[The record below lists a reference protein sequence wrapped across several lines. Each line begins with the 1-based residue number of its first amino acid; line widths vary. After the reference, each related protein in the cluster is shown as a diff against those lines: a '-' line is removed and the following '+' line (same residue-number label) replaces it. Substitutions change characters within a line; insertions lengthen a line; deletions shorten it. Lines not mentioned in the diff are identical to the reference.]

1 MLLARDFREIARD
14 ALRGRWGLAV
24 ITGLVASLL
33 GASISVNNGNG
44 IDFGTI
50 GGGSNADAVT
60 DVSYANIQ
68 TSVNQIIHSD
78 WFQSILPFL
87 MGLIIVMVA
96 WALISLVL
104 GGAVTLGYA
113 QFNLNLI
120 DENDPQFG
128 DLFSH
133 IRRLW
138 EGFCMQFFQGMLIF
152 LWSLLFVI
160 PGIIASYRYAMTPY
174 ILAENMDLSVM
185 EAISESKRLMKG
197 NKLRLF
203 FMELSFL
210 GWQILCVLTL
220 GIASLWVGPYME
232 AAKAAFYREISEN
245 RYSQPKVDPESSEGT
260 IWTTD

>member
-44 IDFGTI
+44 VGTV

-113 QFNLNLI
+113 QFNLNLV

-138 EGFCMQFFQGMLIF
+138 EGFCQQFFSGNVDLPVVTFICD
-152 LWSLLFVI
+152 
-160 PGIIASYRYAMTPY
+160 PGNHRQLPLCHDTVYSGRKY
-174 ILAENMDLSVM
+174 
-185 EAISESKRLMKG
+185 G
-197 NKLRLF
+197 
-203 FMELSFL
+203 SF
-210 GWQILCVLTL
+210 GYGGHQ
-220 GIASLWVGPYME
+220 
-232 AAKAAFYREISEN
+232 
-245 RYSQPKVDPESSEGT
+245 
-260 IWTTD
+260 

>member
-60 DVSYANIQ
+60 YVSYANIQ

-87 MGLIIVMVA
+87 MGLVIVMVA

-113 QFNLNLI
+113 QFNLNLV

-160 PGIIASYRYAMTPY
+160 P
-174 ILAENMDLSVM
+174 
-185 EAISESKRLMKG
+185 
-197 NKLRLF
+197 
-203 FMELSFL
+203 
-210 GWQILCVLTL
+210 
-220 GIASLWVGPYME
+220 
-232 AAKAAFYREISEN
+232 
-245 RYSQPKVDPESSEGT
+245 
-260 IWTTD
+260 

>member
-1 MLLARDFREIARD
+1 
-14 ALRGRWGLAV
+14 
-24 ITGLVASLL
+24 
-33 GASISVNNGNG
+33 
-44 IDFGTI
+44 
-50 GGGSNADAVT
+50 
-60 DVSYANIQ
+60 
-68 TSVNQIIHSD
+68 
-78 WFQSILPFL
+78 

-113 QFNLNLI
+113 QFNLNLV

-185 EAISESKRLMKG
+185 EAISCLLYTS
-197 NKLRLF
+197 
-203 FMELSFL
+203 
-210 GWQILCVLTL
+210 
-220 GIASLWVGPYME
+220 
-232 AAKAAFYREISEN
+232 
-245 RYSQPKVDPESSEGT
+245 
-260 IWTTD
+260 